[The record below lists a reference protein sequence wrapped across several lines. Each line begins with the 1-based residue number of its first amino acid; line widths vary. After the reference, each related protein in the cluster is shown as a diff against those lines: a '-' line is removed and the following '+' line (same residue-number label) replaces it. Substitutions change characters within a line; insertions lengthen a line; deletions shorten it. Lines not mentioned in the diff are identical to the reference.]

1 MKVKA
6 AVKKRCEYC
15 YLVTRRNNRG
25 KKVIYVYCKRNPRHK
40 QRQG

>member
-6 AVKKRCEYC
+6 SVKKVCEHC
-15 YLVTRRNNRG
+15 KLVKRRGVVR
-25 KKVIYVYCKRNPRHK
+25 VICKNPRHN

>member
-6 AVKKRCEYC
+6 SVKKRCDHC
-15 YLVTRRNNRG
+15 
-25 KKVIYVYCKRNPRHK
+25 KVIKRRGVIRIICKNPRHK

>member
-6 AVKKRCEYC
+6 SVKKLCRHC
-15 YLVTRRNNRG
+15 
-25 KKVIYVYCKRNPRHK
+25 KVIRRKNVVRIICKDPRHK

>member
-6 AVKKRCEYC
+6 SVKKLCRHCK
-15 YLVTRRNNRG
+15 VIRRNNVVR
-25 KKVIYVYCKRNPRHK
+25 IICKDPRHK

>member
-6 AVKKRCEYC
+6 SVKKICEHC
-15 YLVTRRNNRG
+15 KLVKRRG
-25 KKVIYVYCKRNPRHK
+25 VIRVICKNPRHK

>member
-6 AVKKRCEYC
+6 SV
-15 YLVTRRNNRG
+15 
-25 KKVIYVYCKRNPRHK
+25 KVICDKCRVVRRRGVIRIICTNVKHK